1 MKGLGK
7 KQHRSHLPPVQRILN
22 VKNSKYHP
30 FLAPVFQLSH
40 NYATFCRRAV
50 GDSQDTSLGWAVLLG
65 LHLAPRAGTQ
75 QSHHHLPECSA
86 DSWPT
91 KKPLPAWQGEENTAH
106 VAHAILLMQ
115 QMSKEQAAI
124 TEMKGEH
131 RRGKSR
137 STTGTLCW

>member
-1 MKGLGK
+1 MKGLEK
-7 KQHRSHLPPVQRILN
+7 NQHRSHLPPVQRTLN

-30 FLAPVFQLSH
+30 FLAPVSLLSH

-50 GDSQDTSLGWAVLLG
+50 GDSQDTSPGWAVLLG
-65 LHLAPRAGTQ
+65 LHLAPRGWNTAI
-75 QSHHHLPECSA
+75 SSPPSECSA

-91 KKPLPAWQGEENTAH
+91 KKPLPAWQGEEHTAH
-106 VAHAILLMQ
+106 ATHSSLLIQ

-124 TEMKGEH
+124 TEMKGEC